1 MSEKKK
7 IRFQP
12 LESNPESINQYLVK
26 LGVDS
31 STGVSDILG
40 FTDDLLAF
48 VLRPVRAVI
57 FLYPYDHPN
66 IESDFSLLQ
75 ESDEERAQKD
85 RELGK
90 DLYVIEQT
98 IGNACGTI
106 ALIHA
111 LANNR
116 SVIKF
121 EPDSLVK
128 KFIDSTL
135 DKTPEERG
143 QLLEEQEA
151 MAAAH
156 KEAAEAGETEMNMN
170 TNLHFVA
177 LAEHNGFLWKFD
189 GSNKKPEKRCI
200 RVNTATKGDVLES
213 SAEYLRKFME
223 KNPDLLQ
230 FAALSIN
237 QF

>member
-7 IRFQP
+7 IRFAP
-12 LESNPESINQYLVK
+12 LESNPETINAYLAK
-26 LGVDS
+26 LGVES
-31 STGVSDILG
+31 GTGVSDILG
-40 FTDDLLAF
+40 FSEDLLAF
-48 VLRPVRAVI
+48 VIRPVRGVI
-57 FLYPYDHPN
+57 FLYPDDHPN
-66 IESDFSLLQ
+66 IQNDFSLLP
-75 ESDEERAQKD
+75 ESAEEREQKD

-116 SVIKF
+116 SAIKF
-121 EPDSLVK
+121 EEGSILK

-135 DKTPEERG
+135 DKTPEEKG
-143 QLLEEQEA
+143 LLLEQQEA

-156 KEAAEAGETEMNMN
+156 KEAAEAGETEMNMD

-177 LAEHNGFLWKFD
+177 LIEHNGHLWKLD
-189 GSNKKPEKRCI
+189 GHKQPEKRCI

-237 QF
+237 QL

>member
-189 GSNKKPEKRCI
+189 GHNKPEKRCI